1 MPALAIVLGSIALLD
16 STSMVPLC
24 IAPLAA
30 LLAGERP
37 LVGAGAFLGGIGI
50 VYFLFGVVVL
60 LGLEA
65 LFDGLNAW
73 LERFMREPE
82 TVEICVQ
89 IAIGL
94 VLIVFGYRMTAARET
109 RGDRGASEVLSRSEG
124 FAIGAGLTIVGLP
137 GAVPFFA
144 AADQIMRTDPSPTTG
159 LLWLLY
165 YVLVFLFPLST
176 IVLVHALVPG
186 RSAVIFKAIG
196 RFFEAWGR
204 RVVVVLLIVLG
215 AILAVDGVGV
225 LLGYPLIPV
234 SSSPAPV

>member
-37 LVGAGAFLGGIGI
+37 LLGAAAFLVGIGV
-50 VYFLFGVVVL
+50 VYFVFGLVVL
-60 LGLEA
+60 LGLDA
-65 LFDGLNAW
+65 LFDGLDAW
-73 LERFMREPE
+73 LERFMKEPE
-82 TVEICVQ
+82 TIEICVQ
-89 IAIGL
+89 IAVGL
-94 VLIVFGYRMTAARET
+94 VLVVFGYRMAAARET
-109 RGDRGASEVLSRSEG
+109 RGDRGASDVLGPSEG
-124 FAIGAGLTIVGLP
+124 FAIGAGLTLVGLP

-144 AADQIMRTDPSPTTG
+144 AADQITRADLSMATG
-159 LLWLLY
+159 LLWLSY

-176 IVLVHALVPG
+176 IVLVRALVPG
-186 RSAVIFKAIG
+186 RSAMIFRAIG
-196 RFFEAWGR
+196 RFFEVWGR
-204 RVVVVLLIVLG
+204 RVVIVLLIVLG

-234 SSSPAPV
+234 